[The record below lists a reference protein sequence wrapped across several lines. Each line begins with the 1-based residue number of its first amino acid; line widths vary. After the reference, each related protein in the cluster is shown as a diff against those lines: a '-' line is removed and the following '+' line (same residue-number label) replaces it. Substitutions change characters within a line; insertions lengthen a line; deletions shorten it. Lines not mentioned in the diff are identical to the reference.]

1 MIVRAPAKPWPHV
14 AAILTGG
21 RSSRMGV
28 PKPGM
33 LLPDGRSMAER
44 MRDTLAPICREVV
57 FLGDPHGV
65 KGHDRIDDRRP
76 DAGPLAAIESLL
88 ESDRAPEYLVVPC
101 DLPLLP
107 AAMLIRLFEGDERG
121 LTCFE
126 LESAGEDD
134 LRPLPCRVS
143 AACLPTVES
152 LLDAGRRSIR
162 ELVHRLGDDATRIA
176 LAERE
181 SELLLNV
188 NTPEDFERACRR
200 LGGSEG
206 SH

>member
-1 MIVRAPAKPWPHV
+1 MIVRAPSKPWPHV

-28 PKPGM
+28 PKAGM

-44 MRDTLAPICREVV
+44 TRDTLVPICREVV

-76 DAGPLAAIESLL
+76 DSGPLAAIESLL

-107 AAMLIRLFEGDERG
+107 AAMLTRLFEGDERG

-126 LESAGEDD
+126 LESPGENDI
-134 LRPLPCRVS
+134 RPLPCRVS

-152 LLDAGRRSIR
+152 LLDAGKRSIR
-162 ELVHRLGDDATRIA
+162 ELVRRLGEDATRVS
-176 LAERE
+176 LAARE

-188 NTPEDFERACRR
+188 NTPEEFERACRR